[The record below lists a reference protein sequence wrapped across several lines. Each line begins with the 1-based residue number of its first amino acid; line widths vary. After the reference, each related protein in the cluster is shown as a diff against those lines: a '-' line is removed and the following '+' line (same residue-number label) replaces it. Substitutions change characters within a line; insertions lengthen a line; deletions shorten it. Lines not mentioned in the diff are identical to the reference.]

1 MSIPEEIRAVP
12 RPKNSIVHAY
22 GKNKDHYSV
31 IARAGCVWKNGK
43 AYPVNG
49 ATIGHIIDGVY
60 VPIEKP
66 AAEPVS
72 FSPVTLKN
80 WGSAQLCF
88 DQISTLKEELL
99 SFYTPEDAEKI
110 LAIAI
115 LRVVNPGIKD
125 YELKEEYDSS
135 FLSELMPGVALSRNT
150 VCTFVKNL
158 GKAYDRIRSFMK
170 LRAEKVGI
178 DHHLLVD
185 GTLKSDESTVNSLSD
200 FSRKARLKGSRDIS
214 VLYAFDYEKME
225 PVCSQCFPGN
235 MLDLTA
241 YDAFVKDNGIK
252 QGILVGDKG
261 FPEKSIEEL
270 LKEAPNL
277 HYLNPLRRSAKIA
290 KDHQMYS
297 FEGVIEGKKGFLGQA
312 EPIQYKKARLAR
324 MDKWLYSFRDPK
336 RAAREEE
343 DWLRRHQGKDYNSEE
358 YQKKKDLF
366 GTVVF
371 ESDLNLSAEEAWE
384 IYSYRWEIEIVM
396 RFYKEALCFDET
408 RAHNDYSVLGS
419 ELINF
424 ISTVITFR
432 LIRLFT
438 ETKLFDDMTYK
449 AIMRVL
455 SKANKARTGNGE
467 WELLKMNPSQITI
480 LQTLGLL
487 PKPEEQP
494 KRKRGRPRK
503 QPL

>member
-1 MSIPEEIRAVP
+1 M
-12 RPKNSIVHAY
+12 
-22 GKNKDHYSV
+22 
-31 IARAGCVWKNGK
+31 
-43 AYPVNG
+43 
-49 ATIGHIIDGVY
+49 
-60 VPIEKP
+60 
-66 AAEPVS
+66 
-72 FSPVTLKN
+72 TL
-80 WGSAQLCF
+80 
-88 DQISTLKEELL
+88 
-99 SFYTPEDAEKI
+99 
-110 LAIAI
+110 
-115 LRVVNPGIKD
+115 
-125 YELKEEYDSS
+125 
-135 FLSELMPGVALSRNT
+135 
-150 VCTFVKNL
+150 
-158 GKAYDRIRSFMK
+158 
-170 LRAEKVGI
+170 
-178 DHHLLVD
+178 
-185 GTLKSDESTVNSLSD
+185 
-200 FSRKARLKGSRDIS
+200 
-214 VLYAFDYEKME
+214 
-225 PVCSQCFPGN
+225 
-235 MLDLTA
+235 
-241 YDAFVKDNGIK
+241 
-252 QGILVGDKG
+252 
-261 FPEKSIEEL
+261 
-270 LKEAPNL
+270 
-277 HYLNPLRRSAKIA
+277 
-290 KDHQMYS
+290 
-297 FEGVIEGKKGFLGQA
+297 VIEGKKGFLGQA